1 MSLDAPNAR
10 RRSGYSI
17 ARQITYLLDA
27 LNRQLHS
34 LERGMAKLG
43 VAPASESGSTSSI
56 GDLVRFTSNPAITMA
71 ICR

>member
-1 MSLDAPNAR
+1 
-10 RRSGYSI
+10 
-17 ARQITYLLDA
+17 LDA
-27 LNRQLHS
+27 LNWQLHS

-43 VAPASESGSTSSI
+43 VTTPASESGSTSSI